1 MIDHETIA
9 ADFATAIA
17 DATVPE
23 GGDRTER
30 DAAFNAALWAVHGMP
45 EMDEENGDA
54 REVVY
59 RLTDCISEAFR
70 GLREFDADEF
80 EVRDLC
86 KAVDGAWQLLMWT
99 LDIR

>member
-1 MIDHETIA
+1 MFDHETIA
-9 ADFATAIA
+9 NDFATAIA

-30 DAAFNAALWAVHGMP
+30 DAAFDAALWAVLGIP
-45 EMDEENGDA
+45 EIDEEDDA
-54 REVVY
+54 RKVVY
-59 RLTDCISEAFR
+59 RLVDCISEAFR
-70 GLREFDADEF
+70 GLREFDADDF

-86 KAVDGAWQLLMWT
+86 EAVNPAWQLLMWM